1 MKEEKSLEKIEIP
14 TECITRLI
22 FLVRGRKVMFD
33 RDLAELYGVDTKV
46 LNQAVKRN
54 FERFPEDFM
63 FKLNKQETKAWRGYL
78 LRSQFVTLKQ
88 DPNKNKLA
96 NLRSQ
101 IVTSSLE
108 HGGHRYSPYVF
119 TELGVSMLS
128 SVLKSDRAVQIN
140 IFIMRTFVK
149 LRQMIID
156 NKELASKFNSLELDQ
171 LKQGITLTK
180 LYKYVKEFM
189 DTPIPLEGKLGFNVE
204 K

>member
-1 MKEEKSLEKIEIP
+1 MKEEKSLAKNIQIP
-14 TECITRLI
+14 TERITRLI

-33 RDLAELYGVDTKV
+33 RDLAELYGVDTRI

-54 FERFPEDFM
+54 AERFPEDFM
-63 FKLNKQETKAWRGYL
+63 FKLNDQETKVWQGYL
-78 LRSQFVTLKQ
+78 LRSQTVILKQ
-88 DPNKNKLA
+88 GQHIK
-96 NLRSQ
+96 
-101 IVTSSLE
+101 
-108 HGGHRYSPYVF
+108 YSPTVF
-119 TELGVSMLS
+119 TELGVAMLS
-128 SVLKSDRAVQIN
+128 SVLNSKKAVQVN
-140 IFIMRTFVK
+140 ISIMRTFVK

-189 DTPIPLEGKLGFNVE
+189 DTPIPLEEKIGFNVD

>member
-1 MKEEKSLEKIEIP
+1 MADSVFRP
-14 TECITRLI
+14 
-22 FLVRGRKVMFD
+22 
-33 RDLAELYGVDTKV
+33 
-46 LNQAVKRN
+46 
-54 FERFPEDFM
+54 
-63 FKLNKQETKAWRGYL
+63 
-78 LRSQFVTLKQ
+78 
-88 DPNKNKLA
+88 

-128 SVLKSDRAVQIN
+128 SVLKSYRAVQIN

-149 LRQMIID
+149 LRQIIVD

-189 DTPIPLEGKLGFNVE
+189 DTPIPLEGKLGFNAE